1 MTKWKKRNMWT
12 SSSNSWTKYHPWA
25 AGHPVARRFCRDQKT
40 HPPIAGEI
48 ASDRWHWH
56 LATQVGFRWIV
67 ATFFL
72 RRFHVSS
79 WAARHR
85 ARNAL
90 HLDSPDFGAH
100 EGQQPGDGWK
110 MLEDVGTWC
119 SWGHQKS
126 FLPAGP
132 PRCCEMLRGGLW
144 SSWNTLISTVKQ
156 CLTKKKKT

>member
-1 MTKWKKRNMWT
+1 MWT

-110 MLEDVGTWC
+110 MLEPGAVGVIKSRFYQLGPRDVARWFMKLMKYPDIYRKT
-119 SWGHQKS
+119 
-126 FLPAGP
+126 
-132 PRCCEMLRGGLW
+132 ML
-144 SSWNTLISTVKQ
+144 N
-156 CLTKKKKT
+156 KKKLSYLGGSSLYAFRF